1 MRLITRADLDGVTC
15 AVLITTMEPVEQ
27 VVFVNPQDIEDGTAI
42 INPGD
47 IIANL
52 PWHRN
57 STLWFHNHKDKIVP
71 EKDVGQVKG
80 KRGIAPS
87 TARLVWEYYDSPR
100 LQRFTELLEE
110 TDRID
115 SADLTVEDVLY
126 PTGWVLLGYTL
137 DPFMGLSAFHGY
149 ANEIIAALKQGSN
162 IDQILEIP
170 EVSGRIKRYNS
181 DVKEFKK
188 ELPGATHMEGNV
200 IVTDTRE
207 VGILPLGNRFIAFTL
222 FPEGNVQIEISLHKL
237 DTEIRVRL
245 GKSIFDRTCSVHLGR
260 LAAEYDGG
268 GLDGSAGLSLDVSDP
283 DLNSKIKKIIE
294 RLKA

>member
-1 MRLITRADLDGVTC
+1 
-15 AVLITTMEPVEQ
+15 
-27 VVFVNPQDIEDGTAI
+27 
-42 INPGD
+42 
-47 IIANL
+47 
-52 PWHRN
+52 
-57 STLWFHNHKDKIVP
+57 
-71 EKDVGQVKG
+71 
-80 KRGIAPS
+80 
-87 TARLVWEYYDSPR
+87 
-100 LQRFTELLEE
+100 
-110 TDRID
+110 
-115 SADLTVEDVLY
+115 
-126 PTGWVLLGYTL
+126 
-137 DPFMGLSAFHGY
+137 
-149 ANEIIAALKQGSN
+149 
-162 IDQILEIP
+162 
-170 EVSGRIKRYNS
+170 
-181 DVKEFKK
+181 
-188 ELPGATHMEGNV
+188 MEGNV